1 MVYQHHYQYCYIQ
14 IFKDIFLN
22 KALDDDYLNKV
33 MDKIKHEFLSDNNIY
48 LEPTANYPKEIQY
61 FINDIMKELT
71 SGKNLATYFDIIN
84 LYEKIKSEI
93 DKDYQTEIMKKYIV

>member
-1 MVYQHHYQYCYIQ
+1 MN
-14 IFKDIFLN
+14 L
-22 KALDDDYLNKV
+22 
-33 MDKIKHEFLSDNNIY
+33 LSNNNIY
-48 LEPTANYPKEIQY
+48 LKPTSNYPKEIQDV
-61 FINDIMKELT
+61 INNVMKKLT